1 MDTTNQ
7 RTGEP
12 PTATTRGAGALGVSL
27 GQPKAFVKPPIA
39 SQTET
44 DSGRKAALILVEK
57 PLRLRHNCCFIRVR
71 NVICLGE
78 TIGEGEDFL

>member
-57 PLRLRHNCCFIRVR
+57 PLRHNCCFIRGRDV
-71 NVICLGE
+71 VCLGE
-78 TIGEGEDFL
+78 TIGRGEDFL